1 MSQTSINRVT
11 LVGHLTADP
20 ELHSLPSGDNVCQMR
35 LACNG
40 RRRNSEGGYETRP
53 NYFSVRVF
61 GPQSENVHRY
71 LRKGRAV
78 AIDGRLEWRE
88 WETPDQ
94 QKRQT
99 VAIIAHEVQFLSNSP
114 QRSGAEGL
122 EGEELTSDGL
132 GVEDME
138 LVTSASISDEDFD
151 SVELS
156 GEEDLAEHVELQ
168 GKPDLVGASVAGDSD
183 DLLF

>member
-1 MSQTSINRVT
+1 M
-11 LVGHLTADP
+11 
-20 ELHSLPSGDNVCQMR
+20 
-35 LACNG
+35 
-40 RRRNSEGGYETRP
+40 
-53 NYFSVRVF
+53 
-61 GPQSENVHRY
+61 QSENVHRY

-99 VAIIAHEVQFLSNSP
+99 VAIIANEVQFLSSP
-114 QRSGAEGL
+114 PGRSEDSGSFGS
-122 EGEELTSDGL
+122 EELSSADEL

-138 LVTSASISDEDFD
+138 MVTSTSISDVDFD
-151 SVELS
+151 QVGLT
-156 GEEDLAEHVELQ
+156 GEDDLAGPVETHENAE
-168 GKPDLVGASVAGDSD
+168 LVGASVARESD

>member
-11 LVGHLTADP
+11 LVGNLTADP
-20 ELHSLPSGDNVCQMR
+20 ELRELPSGDTVCHMR

-40 RRRNSEGGYETRP
+40 RRRNPEGGYDTKP
-53 NYFSVRVF
+53 NYFSVSVF

-71 LRKGRAV
+71 LSKGRAV

-88 WETPDQ
+88 WETSDQ

-99 VAIIAHEVQFLSNSP
+99 VAIVANNVQFLSGAA
-114 QRSGAEGL
+114 QRSG
-122 EGEELTSDGL
+122 GESLDGADL
-132 GVEDME
+132 DLDDME
-138 LVTSASISDEDFD
+138 LVTAASISDDELDGVEIEDVE
-151 SVELS
+151 VEL
-156 GEEDLAEHVELQ
+156 GNQLDTEEKPEL
-168 GKPDLVGASVAGDSD
+168 VAAGAGAQDD

>member
-20 ELHSLPSGDNVCQMR
+20 ELHALPSGDNVCQMR

-40 RRRNSEGGYETRP
+40 RRRNTEGGYEARP

-78 AIDGRLEWRE
+78 AVDGRLEWRE

-94 QKRQT
+94 HRRQT
-99 VAIIAHEVQFLSNSP
+99 VGIVANEVQFLSSAP
-114 QRSGAEGL
+114 QRSGGEGV
-122 EGEELTSDGL
+122 EGEELTSAGL
-132 GVEDME
+132 AVEDME
-138 LVTSASISDEDFD
+138 LVTSTSVSDEDFD
-151 SVELS
+151 SVELA
-156 GEEDLAEHVELQ
+156 GDDDLGDLAIED
-168 GKPDLVGASVAGDSD
+168 KPEMVGASVAGDSD

>member
-40 RRRNSEGGYETRP
+40 RRRNTEGGYETKP

-71 LRKGRAV
+71 LSKGRAV

-99 VAIIAHEVQFLSNSP
+99 VAIIAHEVQFLSSSP
-114 QRSGAEGL
+114 QRSDG
-122 EGEELTSDGL
+122 DGL
-132 GVEDME
+132 GSGELSSDSLLVEDME
-138 LVTSASISDEDFD
+138 LVTSTSISDEDFD
-151 SVELS
+151 SVELT
-156 GEEDLAEHVELQ
+156 GEDDLVEHVELQ
-168 GKPDLVGASVAGDSD
+168 AKPDLVGASVAGDSD

>member
-20 ELHSLPSGDNVCQMR
+20 ELNQLPSGDSVCQMR

-40 RRRNSEGGYETRP
+40 RRRNAEGGYETRP

-88 WETPDQ
+88 WETADQ

-99 VAIIAHEVQFLSNSP
+99 VGIIANDVQFLSNSP
-114 QRSGAEGL
+114 QRSDEEGL
-122 EGEELTSDGL
+122 DGGEIAVDELS
-132 GVEDME
+132 VEDME
-138 LVTSASISDEDFD
+138 LVSSASISDADFD
-151 SVELS
+151 SVELT
-156 GEEDLAEHVELQ
+156 GEEDLDDHVETQ
-168 GKPDLVGASVAGDSD
+168 EKPDLVGASVAGESD